1 MRKAAKATGTVLA
14 FLFCAVCAQSAAPAK
29 AERVLTHADA
39 AVILAKYSGYFDRYV
54 DPDADL
60 TDCVAFLNRTGI
72 YFGLME
78 VVNGDEF
85 TVTDCARAMGQIDLV
100 LSGRAVFLHGKVKLP
115 KGIATWEEFC
125 IMHGVRYVRGHRAMQ
140 EILRIGDGRN
150 P

>member
-1 MRKAAKATGTVLA
+1 MAAKVTGTVLV
-14 FLFCAVCAQSAAPAK
+14 FLFCAVCAQSADPAQ
-29 AERVLTHADA
+29 ADRVLTHADA

-60 TDCVAFLNRTGI
+60 TECVAFMNRTGI

-85 TVTDCARAMGQIDLV
+85 TLKDCARAMGQIDLV
-100 LSGRAVFLHGKVKLP
+100 LSGSAVFLHGKVKLP

-125 IMHGVRYVRGHRAMQ
+125 IMHGVRYVRGHQTML
-140 EILRIGDGRN
+140 EILRLGDGRN